1 MATRASRHPMDRPHA
16 DRGHLTWRTL
26 YISGLQLHIS
36 GLQCVSS
43 SPRAPIRWCATRSI
57 SSSCSAG
64 QASERLGQRHHGGP
78 VPSLRHGS
86 VCSRVRGEEE
96 YLLATFP
103 HAYPACAAR
112 VTGCGRGSRLAA
124 GRPAD
129 RQAVLADRHQ
139 GTGRRL
145 ALAAAPPLPA
155 VRSGR
160 GGACGLRPLSS
171 GNRVLCPGGLGCMA
185 FAC

>member
-26 YISGLQLHIS
+26 YISGLQLRELVIR
-36 GLQCVSS
+36 G
-43 SPRAPIRWCATRSI
+43 PIRWCATRSI
-57 SSSCSAG
+57 SSPCSAR
-64 QASERLGQRHHGGP
+64 QASERLGKRHYGGP
-78 VPSLRHGS
+78 VHSLRRGS
-86 VCSRVRGEEE
+86 V
-96 YLLATFP
+96 LLPSSAGRKSTCALPFHTLTRP
-103 HAYPACAAR
+103 MPRACP
-112 VTGCGRGSRLAA
+112 GFSRGSRLAA

-129 RQAVLADRHQ
+129 HQAVLADRHQ
-139 GTGRRL
+139 GSGRRL
-145 ALAAAPPLPA
+145 APAAAPPLPA